1 MKVLVTG
8 ATGAFGAA
16 ITKYLANAGYEV
28 IASGRKAVPPGDLK
42 QYATYLQYDITNQMT
57 LPEVDAIIHAAALSD
72 DKTKAPDLYLP
83 NVIGTKNV
91 AEAAGKSKFIFI
103 SSSSVYL
110 PCDQPITE
118 EMAGKQNNKLL
129 SAYGESKLLSEEIL
143 KESYGGDS
151 CFILRPR
158 AFYGVGDTQILPRMM
173 KLVKKDVFN
182 KPGSLEIEL
191 SMTHYENMGRA
202 VECCLQSNRKG
213 FHTYNVADQEVY
225 TMIDVLR
232 KLFAAIYGKQLQE
245 REVNILLLKVL
256 AFFRV
261 AGFTPLLVR
270 ALTQNMVLDISKIE
284 RELGYTSK
292 RTFEESLERIEAWV
306 KQIGGPE
313 VLKTGNKKLIWGE
326 Y

>member
-28 IASGRKAVPPGDLK
+28 IATGRAATPPVNLK
-42 QYATYLQYDITNQMT
+42 QYATYLQYDITEEMKF
-57 LPEVDAIIHAAALSD
+57 PKVDAVVHAAALSD
-72 DKTKAPDLYLP
+72 DKANASELYLP
-83 NVIGTKNV
+83 NVVGTKNV

-110 PCDQPITE
+110 PCPKPITE
-118 EMAGKQNNKLL
+118 EMAGKQNNKQL
-129 SAYGESKLLSEEIL
+129 SAYGKSKLLSEEAL
-143 KESYGGDS
+143 KESYHGDA

-173 KLVKKDVFN
+173 KLVKNEVFN
-182 KPGSLEIEL
+182 KPGSLDIQL

-202 VECCLQSNRKG
+202 VDCCLRSKLKG
-213 FHTYNVADQEVY
+213 FRTYNVADQEVY
-225 TMIDVLR
+225 TMIEVLR
-232 KLFAAIYGKQLQE
+232 QLFTAIYGKKLKE
-245 REVNILLLKVL
+245 KEVNIRLLKVL
-256 AFFRV
+256 AFFRI

-284 RELGYTSK
+284 KELGYTSV
-292 RTFEESLERIEAWV
+292 RTFEESLDRIEAWV
-306 KQIGGPE
+306 KQIGGPD
-313 VLKTGNKKLIWGE
+313 VLKTGSKKLIWGE